1 MGSRPEGISYSELIT
16 ELNLSTGKLNYHL
29 EQLWGLAERDP
40 NHRYVLTTLGRK
52 ALNQLGQLRN
62 ELSPEDEK
70 FVKMAESSQKS
81 SLQPAVRSFLIVGI
95 TFSVLILFI
104 WGFMAY
110 IAITEGAPIIVYVI
124 LPVLFVIGLGLLAS
138 LILALKKTPD
148 WIKRLERRLLGP
160 G

>member
-1 MGSRPEGISYSELIT
+1 MFEVEENVENVVFQALSHPMRRTILRIMGSRPEGISYSELIT

-81 SLQPAVRSFLIVGI
+81 SLQPAAR
-95 TFSVLILFI
+95 
-104 WGFMAY
+104 
-110 IAITEGAPIIVYVI
+110 AIGQRKK
-124 LPVLFVIGLGLLAS
+124 GL
-138 LILALKKTPD
+138 T
-148 WIKRLERRLLGP
+148 
-160 G
+160 